1 MQAVLLLGS
10 PGERHRT
17 VPRPG
22 EQFCRER
29 PVLFEY
35 GERFSERFFWDLSKR
50 SQPVQGRG
58 RHGEHAAGGRFEHHL
73 ELHAGIDRGS
83 QWYRY
88 GVEPDQYRS
97 VEFSVFE
104 SESYVIIPLAL
115 FKVEEAADFLLLEH
129 KPNQTDSILF
139 NKIPELGIVN
149 IFSVPGIVH
158 EAMSQLFPNTA
169 IEQHI
174 SYFITENIKS
184 KTEHSVYC
192 WTRNKRLDIMVFK
205 EAKLQLI
212 NSFTYQTSE
221 DFAYFVLNVYDKLE
235 LDMHKC
241 PLILLNA
248 REKPELREI
257 LEKYL
262 KVNNK

>member
-1 MQAVLLLGS
+1 MEKSTANSYELSIRIDSDGFSLSVFDQSDSLLSTKRIVETLHTLS
-10 PGERHRT
+10 LPELMT
-17 VPRPG
+17 
-22 EQFCRER
+22 
-29 PVLFEY
+29 LIN
-35 GERFSERFFWDLSKR
+35 SETQLNFNKAR
-50 SQPVQGRG
+50 
-58 RHGEHAAGGRFEHHL
+58 
-73 ELHAGIDRGS
+73 II
-83 QWYRY
+83 
-88 GVEPDQYRS
+88 
-97 VEFSVFE
+97 FE

>member
-1 MQAVLLLGS
+1 MEKSTANSYELSIRIDSDGFSLSVFDQSNSLLSTKRIVETLHTLS
-10 PGERHRT
+10 LPELMT
-17 VPRPG
+17 
-22 EQFCRER
+22 
-29 PVLFEY
+29 LIN
-35 GERFSERFFWDLSKR
+35 SETQLNFNKAR
-50 SQPVQGRG
+50 
-58 RHGEHAAGGRFEHHL
+58 
-73 ELHAGIDRGS
+73 II
-83 QWYRY
+83 
-88 GVEPDQYRS
+88 
-97 VEFSVFE
+97 FE